1 LQCSTYITPQ
11 NERFTLAVLDLRRAP
26 VVGGA
31 IIVTSFSCAIRFSGQ
46 YARIELGREEP
57 AMSPTTNRQVRL
69 KSRPAAIPQAE
80 HFEIV
85 ETPLPELR
93 DGQILVRNQYLSVD
107 PAMRGWV
114 SAVGNYAKPVA
125 IGEVMRS
132 FASGEA
138 DAIAGLYRGENLGKR
153 LVRLH

>member
-1 LQCSTYITPQ
+1 
-11 NERFTLAVLDLRRAP
+11 
-26 VVGGA
+26 
-31 IIVTSFSCAIRFSGQ
+31 
-46 YARIELGREEP
+46 
-57 AMSPTTNRQVRL
+57 MSPTTNRQVRL